1 MLTKEQ
7 MTAFMPTEEAIN
19 AMRARYPVQST
30 FIMDQM
36 MTEHNSAG
44 WFLAGY
50 LFGRDA
56 NLRGMGFEAV
66 ADLIA
71 EGKMRKAYNA

>member
-7 MTAFMPTEEAIN
+7 LEAFMPSEEAIRT
-19 AMRARYPVQST
+19 MHIRYPIHST

-36 MTEHNSAG
+36 VGPMSSAG

-50 LFGRDA
+50 LFGRDPDLRGKGFENVA
-56 NLRGMGFEAV
+56 NLIG
-66 ADLIA
+66 
-71 EGKMRKAYNA
+71 EGQHRKVHDA